1 MPTPIPAP
9 RIHPAAIKLL
19 VGSGAFQRGEDYQQ
33 QGRVISWEW
42 LPDDLLLI
50 SWVRGSGRSTYSCS
64 IEFRAD
70 KAGPPVVVGSDCTCP
85 VGSACKHVAATLIEA
100 GSDGLASMVRP
111 ASSLKR
117 APQVPEWKA
126 AVQQLVP
133 TTPAAAPS
141 AADTEPE
148 LALQFRVDGT
158 ASAHTLSLSM
168 RPVQRNDRGAWVGGT
183 ASWNYIRNGFLRG
196 IDPAVREWFT
206 TLDALR
212 ATSPRGYG
220 YLSTGD
226 WISLDDVLAR
236 PFWHHLA
243 DAAGLG
249 IELVGKSKRESLRL
263 TREASIALDL
273 SLPDGGARLERTV
286 AFDGAVTTAASVGPL
301 GYHGLF
307 AIEESP
313 SGRTIVL
320 GPTAALLTDQ
330 ERAAAQLADVAIPA
344 DAVDEFLADYLPLLR
359 REVRVHAEAGV
370 ELPELPRPELVASV
384 EAVSASEINVT
395 WRWAYPPSDKE
406 YPLTTAM
413 EPGADLRDL
422 AAEAATLGRAVTAVR
437 EVPGFGHFR
446 VAPEVFRGLQAM
458 DFATMALPVL
468 RKLPDVR
475 VESDRL
481 PEYQGL
487 EATPVVSMRATDSG
501 DMDWFELGVTVTVN
515 GREIPFGSL
524 FDALARNQKRF
535 MLTDGTWLRTDLPVF
550 AQLRGLIEEAQRLS
564 DQPGK
569 LRISRFNAGLWAELE
584 DVADIV
590 EQSDRWRRSVSDL
603 VALTADG
610 VDGPEPVPPP
620 LGLKAELRPYQQ
632 RGFEW
637 LTFLWR
643 HGLGGIL
650 ADDMGLGKTVQTLAF
665 IAQAR
670 QELRDGEAG
679 ARGPREVPRDTSSG
693 EDEVPRRSEDT
704 SRGGGGGRPPF
715 LVIAPASVVSNWAAE
730 AARFTQ
736 DLKVVTLPTTARK
749 ARTTVAR
756 VTAGADVVVTSYAI
770 FRLDFDAFAG
780 GEWSGLI
787 LDEAQFAKNHQTRA
801 NESARR
807 LRAPFKLAITGTPME
822 NNLMELWAMLAIV
835 APGLYGSGAKFR
847 EDYVKPVSGEGD
859 STQLLARLRR
869 RIRPLLLRR
878 TKDQVAPEL
887 PERQEQVLRVTLDA
901 RHRRIYDTHLQ
912 RERSRLLGLLD
923 SFDENRVA
931 VFRALTTL
939 RRMALDASLVDPEYE
954 GVPSAKLGLLAEQL
968 AEVAAEG
975 HRALVFSQFTSFLA
989 KAAEV
994 CAELGIPY
1002 EYLDGSTRR
1011 RAEVIGRFKDG
1022 AAPVFLIS
1030 LKAGGFGLN
1039 LTEADY
1045 VYLLD
1050 PWWNPATEAQAIDRT
1065 HRIGQTRNVMV
1076 FRMVSENT
1084 IEEKV
1089 MALKERKAR
1098 LFDAVLSD
1106 DAGAFAGALGA
1117 DDIRGL
1123 LEG

>member
-9 RIHPAAIKLL
+9 RIHPAAIRLL
-19 VGSGAFQRGEDYQQ
+19 VGSGAYQRGEDYQK

-85 VGSACKHVAATLIEA
+85 VGSACKHVVATLIEA

-117 APQVPEWKA
+117 AQVPAWKA

-133 TTPAAAPS
+133 TSQDVPPQSAGS
-141 AADTEPE
+141 AAGAAPE
-148 LALQFRVDGT
+148 LALQFRIDGSD
-158 ASAHTLSLSM
+158 AAQTLSLSV
-168 RPVQRNDRGAWVGGT
+168 RPVQRNARGAWVGGT
-183 ASWNYIRNGFLRG
+183 ASWNYIRNGFLR
-196 IDPAVREWFT
+196 DVEPRVREWFT

-212 ATSPRGYG
+212 ATSPHGYG

-226 WISLDDVLAR
+226 WISLDDVLPR
-236 PFWHHLA
+236 PFWRHLA

-249 IELVGKSKRESLRL
+249 ISLVGKSKQERLRL
-263 TREASIALDL
+263 AGEASIALDL
-273 SLPDGGARLERTV
+273 SLPDGGAHLARTV
-286 AFDGAVTTAASVGPL
+286 TFDGAVTPATAVGPL

-307 AIEESP
+307 AVEESP
-313 SGRTIVL
+313 SGRTITL
-320 GPTAALLTDQ
+320 GPTTAPLTEQ
-330 ERAAAQLADVAIPA
+330 ERAAAHLADVAIPA

-359 REVRVHAEAGV
+359 REVQVRAEPDV
-370 ELPELPRPELVASV
+370 ELPELPRPQLVASV
-384 EAVSASEINVT
+384 EAVSPAEISVS

-406 YPLTTAM
+406 YPLTTAL
-413 EPGADLRDL
+413 EPGMDLRDV
-422 AAEAATLGRAVTAVR
+422 AAEAATLGRAVAAVR
-437 EVPGFGHFR
+437 DVPGFNHFR

-458 DFATMALPVL
+458 DFATMALPAL
-468 RKLPDVR
+468 RELPDVL
-475 VESDRL
+475 VESDEL
-481 PEYQGL
+481 PEYRGL
-487 EATPVVSMRATDSG
+487 EATPVVSMRADDTG
-501 DMDWFELGVTVTVN
+501 DLDWFDLGVLVTVN
-515 GREIPFGSL
+515 GREIPFGPL
-524 FDALARNQKRF
+524 FDALARNKRRF

-550 AQLRGLIEEAQRLS
+550 ARLKALIEEAHRLS
-564 DQPGK
+564 DKPGK

-610 VDGPEPVPPP
+610 GTGGPEPVAPPV
-620 LGLKAELRPYQQ
+620 GLKAELRPYQQ
-632 RGFEW
+632 HGFEW

-665 IAQAR
+665 VAQAR
-670 QELRDGEAG
+670 QEMPAG
-679 ARGPREVPRDTSSG
+679 S
-693 EDEVPRRSEDT
+693 
-704 SRGGGGGRPPF
+704 PPF
-715 LVIAPASVVSNWAAE
+715 LVVAPASVVSNWAAE
-730 AARFTQ
+730 AARFTP

-749 ARTTVAR
+749 AGTTVAQ
-756 VTAGADVVVTSYAI
+756 VAAGTDIVVTSYAI
-770 FRLDFDAFAG
+770 FRLDFDAFTDV
-780 GEWSGLI
+780 EWSGLI

-807 LRAPFKLAITGTPME
+807 LQTPFKLAITGTPME

-835 APGLYGSGAKFR
+835 APGLYGSAMKFR
-847 EDYVKPVSGEGD
+847 EDYVKPVAGEGD
-859 STQLLARLRR
+859 STPLLARLRR

-901 RHRRIYDTHLQ
+901 KHRRIYDTHLQ

-939 RRMALDASLVDPEYE
+939 RRMALDASLVDPEYD
-954 GVPSAKLGLLAEQL
+954 GVPSAKLGLLAEHL
-968 AEVAAEG
+968 LEVAAEG

-989 KAAEV
+989 KAAEM
-994 CAELGIPY
+994 CRELGIPY

-1011 RAEVIGRFKDG
+1011 RPEVIARFKDG
-1022 AAPVFLIS
+1022 TAPVFLIS

-1076 FRMVSENT
+1076 FRLVSENT
-1084 IEEKV
+1084 IEDKV

-1106 DAGAFAGALGA
+1106 DAGAFAGALGV
-1117 DDIRGL
+1117 DEIRGL

>member
-19 VGSGAFQRGEDYQQ
+19 VGSGAYERGEDYQQ

-70 KAGPPVVVGSDCTCP
+70 PPGPPVVVGSDCTCP
-85 VGSACKHVAATLIEA
+85 VRSACKHVAATLLES
-100 GSDGLASMVRP
+100 GTDGLASMVRP
-111 ASSLKR
+111 ASSLNR

-126 AVQQLVP
+126 VVQQLVP
-133 TTPAAAPS
+133 TAPAAPPADPS
-141 AADTEPE
+141 ATDDEPE
-148 LALQFRVDGT
+148 LALQLRIDGSV
-158 ASAHTLSLSM
+158 AARTLSLSV
-168 RPVQRNDRGAWVGGT
+168 RPVQKNDRGAWVGGN

-196 IDPAVREWFT
+196 VDPAVREWFT

-249 IELVGKSKRESLRL
+249 IELVGKTRRESVRL
-263 TREASIALDL
+263 AGEASVALDL

-286 AFDGAVTTAASVGPL
+286 AFDGVVSTATSVGPL

-307 AIEESP
+307 AVEES
-313 SGRTIVL
+313 SAGRTITL
-320 GPTAALLTDQ
+320 GPTAAPLTDQ
-330 ERAAAQLADVAIPA
+330 ERAAVHLADVAIPA

-359 REVRVHAEAGV
+359 REVRVRADAGV
-370 ELPELPRPELVASV
+370 ELPDLPRPELVATV
-384 EAVSASEINVT
+384 EAVSAAEIRVT

-406 YPLTTAM
+406 YPLTTAL
-413 EPGADLRDL
+413 EPGGDLRDL
-422 AAEAATLGRAVTAVR
+422 AAEAATLGRAVSAVR

-458 DFATMALPVL
+458 DFATAALPAL
-468 RKLPDVR
+468 RAVPDVR
-475 VESDRL
+475 VESDEL
-481 PEYQGL
+481 PEYRGL

-501 DMDWFELGVTVTVN
+501 DMDWFELGVTVAVN

-550 AQLRGLIEEAQRLS
+550 AQLRALIEEAQRLS

-610 VDGPEPVPPP
+610 VDGPEPLPPP
-620 LGLKAELRPYQQ
+620 VGLKAELRPYQQ
-632 RGFEW
+632 HGFEW

-665 IAQAR
+665 VAQAR
-670 QELRDGEAG
+670 QEG
-679 ARGPREVPRDTSSG
+679 ARA
-693 EDEVPRRSEDT
+693 
-704 SRGGGGGRPPF
+704 PF
-715 LVIAPASVVSNWAAE
+715 LVVAPASVVSNWAAE
-730 AARFTQ
+730 AARFTP

-749 ARTTVAR
+749 AGTSVPDVA
-756 VTAGADVVVTSYAI
+756 AGADVVVTSYAI
-770 FRLDFDAFAG
+770 FRLDFDAFEG
-780 GEWSGLI
+780 VDWSGLI

-807 LRAPFKLAITGTPME
+807 LRTPFKLAITGTPME

-835 APGLYGSGAKFR
+835 APGLYGSAMKFR
-847 EDYVKPVSGEGD
+847 EDYVKPVGGEGD
-859 STQLLARLRR
+859 SGPLLSRLRR

-878 TKDQVAPEL
+878 TKSQVAPEL
-887 PERQEQVLRVTLDA
+887 PERQEQVLRVTLDP

-954 GVPSAKLGLLAEQL
+954 GVVSAKLNLLAEQL

-994 CAELGIPY
+994 CQELGIPY

-1011 RAEVIGRFKDG
+1011 RPEVIGRFKDG

-1065 HRIGQTRNVMV
+1065 HRIGQTQNVMV
-1076 FRMVSENT
+1076 FRLVSENT
-1084 IEEKV
+1084 IEDKV

-1117 DDIRGL
+1117 EDIRGL

>member
-19 VGSGAFQRGEDYQQ
+19 VGSGAFQRGEGYQRE
-33 QGRVISWEW
+33 GRVISWEW

-64 IEFRAD
+64 IEFQVGTP
-70 KAGPPVVVGSDCTCP
+70 GPPVVVGSDCTCP

-117 APQVPEWKA
+117 APQVPAWKA

-133 TTPAAAPS
+133 TEPAAAPPI
-141 AADTEPE
+141 AQTKQE
-148 LALQFRVDGT
+148 LALQLRVDGT
-158 ASAHTLSLSM
+158 ASAGNLSLSM
-168 RPVQRNDRGAWVGGT
+168 RPVQRNDRGTWVGGS

-196 IDPAVREWFT
+196 LDPRVREWFT

-220 YLSTGD
+220 FVSAGD
-226 WISLDDVLAR
+226 WIGLDDVLAR
-236 PFWHHLA
+236 PFWRHLA
-243 DAAGLG
+243 DAAELG
-249 IELVGKSKRESLRL
+249 IELVGKSRRESVRVAE
-263 TREASIALDL
+263 EASIALDL
-273 SLPDGGARLERTV
+273 SLPDGGARLTRTV
-286 AFDGAVTTAASVGPL
+286 TFDGAVSTATSVGPL
-301 GYHGLF
+301 GHHGLF
-307 AIEESP
+307 AVEESP
-313 SGRTIVL
+313 SGRTILL
-320 GPTAALLTDQ
+320 GPTAAPLTDQ
-330 ERAAAQLADVAIPA
+330 EHAAVHLADVAIPA
-344 DAVDEFLADYLPLLR
+344 DAVEEFLADYLPLLR
-359 REVRVHAEAGV
+359 REVQVRADTGV
-370 ELPELPRPELVASV
+370 ELPELPRPQLVASV
-384 EAVSASEINVT
+384 EAVTPAEISVS

-406 YPLTTAM
+406 YPLTTAL
-413 EPGADLRDL
+413 EAGADLRDL

-437 EVPGFGHFR
+437 DVPGFGHFR

-458 DFATMALPVL
+458 DFATTVLPVL
-468 RKLPDVR
+468 KELPDVR
-475 VESDRL
+475 VESDGL
-481 PEYQGL
+481 PEYPGL
-487 EATPVVSMRATDSG
+487 EATPVVSMRASDSG
-501 DMDWFELGVTVTVN
+501 DLDWFDLGVLVTVN
-515 GREIPFGSL
+515 GREIPFGPL
-524 FDALARNQKRF
+524 FDALARNKKRF

-550 AQLRGLIEEAQRLS
+550 AQLRVLIEEAQRLS

-584 DVADIV
+584 QLADVV

-610 VDGPEPVPPP
+610 VDGPEPLPAPV
-620 LGLKAELRPYQQ
+620 GLKAELRPYQQ
-632 RGFEW
+632 HGFEW

-665 IAQAR
+665 VAQAR
-670 QELRDGEAG
+670 QEMADGGPQG
-679 ARGPREVPRDTSSG
+679 AHD
-693 EDEVPRRSEDT
+693 VPRRSGGA
-704 SRGGGGGRPPF
+704 SRGGAPF
-715 LVIAPASVVSNWAAE
+715 LVVAPASVLSNWAAE
-730 AARFTQ
+730 AARFTP
-736 DLKVVTLPTTARK
+736 DLKVAVLPTTARK
-749 ARTTVAR
+749 AGTTVGK
-756 VTAGADVVVTSYAI
+756 VVDGADIVVTSYAI
-770 FRLDFDAFAG
+770 FRLDFDAFADA
-780 GEWSGLI
+780 EWSGLI

-835 APGLYGSGAKFR
+835 APGLYGSATKFR
-847 EDYVKPVSGEGD
+847 EDYVKPVAGEGD
-859 STQLLARLRR
+859 STPLLARLRR
-869 RIRPLLLRR
+869 RIKPLLLRR
-878 TKDQVAPEL
+878 TKEQVAPEL

-901 RHRRIYDTHLQ
+901 KHRRLYDTHLQ
-912 RERSRLLGLLD
+912 RERSRLLGLLE

-939 RRMALDASLVDPEYE
+939 RRMALDASLVDPAYE
-954 GVPSAKLGLLAEQL
+954 GVGSAKLSLLAEHL

-994 CAELGIPY
+994 CTSLGIPY
-1002 EYLDGSTRR
+1002 EYLDGSTRK

-1022 AAPVFLIS
+1022 TAPVFLIS

-1076 FRMVSENT
+1076 FRMVSEDT
-1084 IEEKV
+1084 IEDKV

-1117 DDIRGL
+1117 EDIRGL

>member
-1 MPTPIPAP
+1 MPTPVPAP
-9 RIHPAAIKLL
+9 RTHPAAIKLL

-64 IEFRAD
+64 IEFKTNAP
-70 KAGPPVVVGSDCTCP
+70 GPPVVVGTDCTCP
-85 VGSACKHVAATLIEA
+85 VRSACKHVAATLLEA

-117 APQVPEWKA
+117 TPQVPGWKA

-133 TTPAAAPS
+133 TAPTEPAPAQAAAEPR
-141 AADTEPE
+141 PE

-158 ASAHTLSLSM
+158 PSADRRSLSI

-183 ASWNYIRNGFLRG
+183 ASWNYIRHGFLRG
-196 IDPAVREWFT
+196 LDPSVREWFT

-220 YLSTGD
+220 YVSAGD
-226 WISLDDVLAR
+226 WIGLDDVLPR
-236 PFWHHLA
+236 PFWRHLS

-249 IELVGKSKRESLRL
+249 IELVGKSKRESVRL
-263 TREASIALDL
+263 AGEATVALDL

-286 AFDGAVTTAASVGPL
+286 AFDGAVSLAASVGAL
-301 GYHGLF
+301 GHHGLF
-307 AIEESP
+307 AVEESS
-313 SGRTIVL
+313 SGRTITL
-320 GPTAALLTDQ
+320 GPTAAPLTDQ
-330 ERAAAQLADVAIPA
+330 EHAAVHLADVAIPA

-359 REVRVHAEAGV
+359 REVQVRADPGV
-370 ELPELPRPELVASV
+370 ELPELPRPELVATV
-384 EAVSASEINVT
+384 KAVSPAEISVA

-406 YPLTTAM
+406 YPLTTAL
-413 EPGADLRDL
+413 EAGADLRDL
-422 AAEAATLGRAVTAVR
+422 AAEAATLGSVVAAAR
-437 EVPGFGHFR
+437 EVPGFGHFH

-458 DFATMALPVL
+458 DFATILLPVL
-468 RKLPDVR
+468 RELPDVR
-475 VESDRL
+475 VESDEL

-487 EATPVVSMRATDSG
+487 EATPVVSMRADDSTDL
-501 DMDWFELGVTVTVN
+501 DWFDLGVLVTVK
-515 GREIPFGSL
+515 GREIPFGPL
-524 FDALARNQKRF
+524 FDALARGKKRF

-550 AQLRGLIEEAQRLS
+550 AQLRALIDEAQRLS

-584 DVADIV
+584 QVADIV

-603 VALTADG
+603 VALTADD
-610 VDGPEPVPPP
+610 VDGPERIPPP
-620 LGLKAELRPYQQ
+620 VGLKAELRPYQQ
-632 RGFEW
+632 HGFEW

-665 IAQAR
+665 VAQTR
-670 QELRDGEAG
+670 QELPAHPG
-679 ARGPREVPRDTSSG
+679 ARGRA
-693 EDEVPRRSEDT
+693 
-704 SRGGGGGRPPF
+704 PF
-715 LVIAPASVVSNWAAE
+715 LVVAPASVVSNWAAE
-730 AARFTQ
+730 AARFTP
-736 DLKVVTLPTTARK
+736 DLKVATLSTTAAK
-749 ARTTVAR
+749 ARTTVAQ
-756 VTAGADVVVTSYAI
+756 VAADADIVVTSYAI
-770 FRLDFDAFAG
+770 FRLDFDAFTDV
-780 GEWSGLI
+780 EWGGLI

-807 LRAPFKLAITGTPME
+807 LKAPFKLAITGTPME

-835 APGLYGSGAKFR
+835 APGLYGSPTKFR

-859 STQLLARLRR
+859 STPLLARLRR

-912 RERSRLLGLLD
+912 RERSRLLGLLE

-954 GVPSAKLGLLAEQL
+954 GVPSAKLSLLAEHL

-994 CAELGIPY
+994 CASLGIPY
-1002 EYLDGSTRR
+1002 EYLDGSTRK
-1011 RAEVIGRFKDG
+1011 RAEVIGRFKEG
-1022 AAPVFLIS
+1022 RAPVFLIS

-1065 HRIGQTRNVMV
+1065 HRIGQTQNVMV

-1084 IEEKV
+1084 IEDKV

-1117 DDIRGL
+1117 EDIRGL

>member
-1 MPTPIPAP
+1 MVPQPVPVP
-9 RIHPAAIKLL
+9 RIHPAAIRLL
-19 VGSGAFQRGEDYQQ
+19 VGSGAYQRGEDYQK

-42 LPDDLLLI
+42 LPENLLLV

-70 KAGPPVVVGSDCTCP
+70 ESGPPVAVGSDCTCL
-85 VGSACKHVAATLIEA
+85 VGSACKHVAATLVEA
-100 GSDGLASMVRP
+100 GSDGLASLVRP

-133 TTPAAAPS
+133 TASAPVPPAPDAQ
-141 AADTEPE
+141 PE

-158 ASAHTLSLSM
+158 SQGNDLSLSV

-196 IDPAVREWFT
+196 IDPSVREWFT

-212 ATSPRGYG
+212 ATSPHGYG

-226 WISLDDVLAR
+226 WISLDDVLPR
-236 PFWHHLA
+236 PFWRHLV
-243 DAAGLG
+243 DAADLG
-249 IELVGKSKRESLRL
+249 IELVGKSKRDSVRL
-263 TREASIALDL
+263 VSEAAIALGL

-286 AFDGAVTTAASVGPL
+286 TFDGEVTLATSVGAL

-307 AIEESP
+307 AVEESP

-320 GPTAALLTDQ
+320 GPTAAPLTDQ
-330 ERAAAQLADVAIPA
+330 EHAAVHLADVSVPA

-359 REVRVHAEAGV
+359 REVQVHAEAGV
-370 ELPELPRPELVASV
+370 ELPDLPRPELVVSV
-384 EAVSASEINVT
+384 EAASPAEISVS

-406 YPLTTAM
+406 YPLTTAL

-437 EVPGFGHFR
+437 ELPGFGHFR

-458 DFATMALPVL
+458 DFATTVLPVL
-468 RKLPDVR
+468 RELPDVR
-475 VESDRL
+475 VEGGDL
-481 PEYQGL
+481 PEYPGL
-487 EATPVVSMRATDSG
+487 EATPVVSMRATDS
-501 DMDWFELGVTVTVN
+501 DDLDWFDLGVVVTVN
-515 GREIPFGSL
+515 GREIPFGPL
-524 FDALARNQKRF
+524 FDALARGKRRF

-550 AQLRGLIEEAQRLS
+550 AQLRTLIEEAQRLS

-584 DVADIV
+584 QVADVV

-603 VALTADG
+603 VSLTAHG
-610 VDGPEPVPPP
+610 VDGPESLPPP
-620 LGLKAELRPYQQ
+620 VGLKAELRPYQQ
-632 RGFEW
+632 HGFEW

-665 IAQAR
+665 VAQAH
-670 QELRDGEAG
+670 QEMPDG
-679 ARGPREVPRDTSSG
+679 D
-693 EDEVPRRSEDT
+693 
-704 SRGGGGGRPPF
+704 RPPF
-715 LVIAPASVVSNWAAE
+715 LVVAPASVVSNWAAE
-730 AARFTQ
+730 AAKFTP
-736 DLKVVTLPTTARK
+736 DLKVATLPTTARK
-749 ARTTVAR
+749 AGTSVAE
-756 VTAGADVVVTSYAI
+756 VAAGADVVVTSYAI
-770 FRLDFDAFAG
+770 FRLDFDAFADVG
-780 GEWSGLI
+780 WSGLI

-807 LRAPFKLAITGTPME
+807 LRTPFKLAITGTPME

-835 APGLYGSGAKFR
+835 APGLYASATKFR
-847 EDYVKPVSGEGD
+847 EDYVKPVAGEGD
-859 STQLLARLRR
+859 STPLLARLRR

-878 TKDQVAPEL
+878 TKEQVAPEL
-887 PERQEQVLRVTLDA
+887 PERQEQVLRVSLEA
-901 RHRRIYDTHLQ
+901 QHRRIYDTHLQ
-912 RERSRLLGLLD
+912 RERSRLLGLLE

-954 GVPSAKLGLLAEQL
+954 GMPSAKLSLLAEQL

-994 CAELGIPY
+994 CASLGIPY
-1002 EYLDGSTRR
+1002 EYLDGSTTK
-1011 RAEVIGRFKDG
+1011 RAEVIKRFKDG
-1022 AAPVFLIS
+1022 TAPVFLIS

-1076 FRMVSENT
+1076 FRLVSENT
-1084 IEEKV
+1084 IEDKV
-1089 MALKERKAR
+1089 MALKARKAR

>member
-1 MPTPIPAP
+1 VPTPVPAP

-19 VGSGAFQRGEDYQQ
+19 VGSGAYLRGEDYQK

-64 IEFRAD
+64 IEF
-70 KAGPPVVVGSDCTCP
+70 KSNPPGPPVVVGTDCTCP
-85 VGSACKHVAATLIEA
+85 VGSACKHVAASLIES

-117 APQVPEWKA
+117 TPQVPEWKA
-126 AVQQLVP
+126 AVQLLVP
-133 TTPAAAPS
+133 ATPAAAPPVPS
-141 AADTEPE
+141 SGADQQPE
-148 LALQFRVDGT
+148 LALQFRVDGA
-158 ASAHTLSLSM
+158 ASANNLSLSI
-168 RPVQRNDRGAWVGGT
+168 RPVQRNDRGSWVGGT

-196 IDPAVREWFT
+196 LDPSVREWFT

-220 YLSTGD
+220 YVSAGD
-226 WISLDDVLAR
+226 WISLDDVLPR
-236 PFWHHLA
+236 PFWRHLA
-243 DAAGLG
+243 DAASLG

-263 TREASIALDL
+263 AGEASIALDL
-273 SLPDGGARLERTV
+273 SLPDGGAHLERTV
-286 AFDGAVTTAASVGPL
+286 AFDGAVTLATSVGAL
-301 GYHGLF
+301 GRHGLF
-307 AIEESP
+307 AVEETS
-313 SGRTIVL
+313 SGRTITL
-320 GPTAALLTDQ
+320 GPTAAPLTDQ
-330 ERAAAQLADVAIPA
+330 EHAAVHLSDLTIPA
-344 DAVDEFLADYLPLLR
+344 EAVDEFLADYLPLLR
-359 REVRVHAEAGV
+359 REVRVRADPEV
-370 ELPELPRPELVASV
+370 ELPDLPRPELVATV
-384 EAVSASEINVT
+384 KAVSPAEISVA

-422 AAEAATLGRAVTAVR
+422 AAEAATLGRVIGAVR

-458 DFATMALPVL
+458 DFATTVLPVL
-468 RKLPDVR
+468 REQPDVR
-475 VESDRL
+475 VESEKL
-481 PEYQGL
+481 PEYNGL
-487 EATPVVSMRATDSG
+487 EATPVVSMRADDSS
-501 DMDWFELGVTVTVN
+501 DLDWFDLGVMVTVN
-515 GREIPFGSL
+515 GREIPFGPV
-524 FDALARNQKRF
+524 FDALARGKKRF

-550 AQLRGLIEEAQRLS
+550 AQLRALIEEAQRLS

-584 DVADIV
+584 QVADVV

-620 LGLKAELRPYQQ
+620 VGLKAELRPYQQ
-632 RGFEW
+632 HGFEW

-665 IAQAR
+665 VAQAK
-670 QELRDGEAG
+670 QEMPD
-679 ARGPREVPRDTSSG
+679 
-693 EDEVPRRSEDT
+693 
-704 SRGGGGGRPPF
+704 GGGAPF
-715 LVIAPASVVSNWAAE
+715 LVVAPASVVSNWAAE
-730 AARFTQ
+730 AAKFTP
-736 DLKVVTLPTTARK
+736 DLKVATLSTTAAK
-749 ARTTVAR
+749 ARTTVAK
-756 VTAGADVVVTSYAI
+756 VAADADIVVTSYAI
-770 FRLDFDAFAG
+770 FRLDFESFGDV
-780 GEWSGLI
+780 EWAGLI

-807 LRAPFKLAITGTPME
+807 LKAPFKLAITGTPME

-835 APGLYGSGAKFR
+835 APGLYGSPTKFR

-859 STQLLARLRR
+859 STPLLARLRR

-878 TKDQVAPEL
+878 TKEQVAPEL
-887 PERQEQVLRVTLDA
+887 PERQEQVLRVALDP

-912 RERSRLLGLLD
+912 RERSRLLGLLE

-939 RRMALDASLVDPEYE
+939 RRMALDASLVDPEYA
-954 GVPSAKLGLLAEQL
+954 GVPSAKLSLLAEQL

-994 CAELGIPY
+994 CTELGIPY

-1011 RAEVIGRFKDG
+1011 RAEVINRFKDG
-1022 AAPVFLIS
+1022 TAPVFLIS

-1084 IEEKV
+1084 IEDKV

-1106 DAGAFAGALGA
+1106 DAGAFAGSLGPEE
-1117 DDIRGL
+1117 IRGL

>member
-1 MPTPIPAP
+1 MVSSPIPAP

-19 VGSGAFQRGEDYQQ
+19 VGSGAYQRGEDYQK

-42 LPDDLLLI
+42 LPDDLLLV

-64 IEFRAD
+64 IGFRTNEP
-70 KAGPPVVVGSDCTCP
+70 GPPVVAGSDCTCP
-85 VGSACKHVAATLIEA
+85 VGSACKHIAATLLES
-100 GSDGLASMVRP
+100 GSDGLASLVRP

-117 APQVPEWKA
+117 APQVPAWKA

-133 TTPAAAPS
+133 TAPATAPAAS
-141 AADTEPE
+141 DTEPV
-148 LALQFRVDGT
+148 LALQFRVDGA
-158 ASAHTLSLSM
+158 ASANNLSLSV

-196 IDPAVREWFT
+196 VDPSVREWFT

-212 ATSPRGYG
+212 ATSPHGYG

-226 WISLDDVLAR
+226 WISLDDVLPR
-236 PFWHHLA
+236 PFWRHLA
-243 DAAGLG
+243 DAASLG

-263 TREASIALDL
+263 ASEASIALDL

-286 AFDGAVTTAASVGPL
+286 AFDGVVTLATSVGTL
-301 GYHGLF
+301 GLHGLF
-307 AIEESP
+307 AVEESP

-320 GPTAALLTDQ
+320 GPTAAPLRDQ
-330 ERAAAQLADVAIPA
+330 EHAAVQLADVAIPA
-344 DAVDEFLADYLPLLR
+344 DAVDEFMADYLPLLR
-359 REVRVHAEAGV
+359 REVQVHADAGV
-370 ELPELPRPELVASV
+370 ELPALPRPELVASV
-384 EAVSASEINVT
+384 EAVSPAEISVA

-406 YPLTTAM
+406 YPLTTAL
-413 EPGADLRDL
+413 EPGSDLRDL
-422 AAEAATLGRAVTAVR
+422 AAEAATLGRAVAAVR
-437 EVPGFGHFR
+437 DVPGFGHFR

-458 DFATMALPVL
+458 DFATTVLPVL
-468 RKLPDVR
+468 RELPDVR
-475 VESDRL
+475 VESEGL
-481 PEYQGL
+481 PEYPGL
-487 EATPVVSMRATDSG
+487 EATPVVSMRASDSG
-501 DMDWFELGVTVTVN
+501 DLDWFDLGVLVTVN
-515 GREIPFGSL
+515 GREIPFGPL
-524 FDALARNQKRF
+524 FDALARGKKRF

-550 AQLRGLIEEAQRLS
+550 GQLRTLIEEAQRLS
-564 DQPGK
+564 DRPGK

-584 DVADIV
+584 QVADVV

-603 VALTADG
+603 VSLTADG
-610 VDGPEPVPPP
+610 VDGPESLPPP
-620 LGLKAELRPYQQ
+620 VGLKAELRPYQQ
-632 RGFEW
+632 HGFEW

-665 IAQAR
+665 VAQAR
-670 QELRDGEAG
+670 QEMADGAAG
-679 ARGPREVPRDTSSG
+679 PHGVPQH
-693 EDEVPRRSEDT
+693 
-704 SRGGGGGRPPF
+704 RGGTSPGEGGSRPPF

-730 AARFTQ
+730 AAKFTP
-736 DLKVVTLPTTARK
+736 DLKVATLPTTARK
-749 ARTTVAR
+749 AGTSVAK
-756 VTAGADVVVTSYAI
+756 VAAGADIIVTSYAI
-770 FRLDFDAFAG
+770 FRLDFDAFTDV
-780 GEWSGLI
+780 EWSGLI

-807 LRAPFKLAITGTPME
+807 LKAPFKLAITGTPME

-835 APGLYGSGAKFR
+835 APGLYGSASKFR
-847 EDYVKPVSGEGD
+847 EDYVKPVAGEGD
-859 STQLLARLRR
+859 STPLLARLRR

-878 TKDQVAPEL
+878 TKEQVAPEL
-887 PERQEQVLRVTLDA
+887 PERQEQVLRVTLGA
-901 RHRRIYDTHLQ
+901 QHRRIYDTHLQ
-912 RERSRLLGLLD
+912 RERSRLLGLLE

-954 GVPSAKLGLLAEQL
+954 GVPSAKLSLLAEQL

-994 CAELGIPY
+994 CTELGIPY
-1002 EYLDGSTRR
+1002 EYLDGSTTK
-1011 RAEVIGRFKDG
+1011 RAEVISRFKDG
-1022 AAPVFLIS
+1022 SAPVFLIS

-1076 FRMVSENT
+1076 FRMVSEDT
-1084 IEEKV
+1084 IEDKV
-1089 MALKERKAR
+1089 MALKARKAR

-1117 DDIRGL
+1117 EEIRGL

>member
-1 MPTPIPAP
+1 MPRARAATGTSARATGSAWTTCSPARSGTISPTP
-9 RIHPAAIKLL
+9 
-19 VGSGAFQRGEDYQQ
+19 
-33 QGRVISWEW
+33 
-42 LPDDLLLI
+42 PD
-50 SWVRGSGRSTYSCS
+50 
-64 IEFRAD
+64 
-70 KAGPPVVVGSDCTCP
+70 
-85 VGSACKHVAATLIEA
+85 
-100 GSDGLASMVRP
+100 
-111 ASSLKR
+111 
-117 APQVPEWKA
+117 
-126 AVQQLVP
+126 
-133 TTPAAAPS
+133 
-141 AADTEPE
+141 
-148 LALQFRVDGT
+148 
-158 ASAHTLSLSM
+158 
-168 RPVQRNDRGAWVGGT
+168 
-183 ASWNYIRNGFLRG
+183 
-196 IDPAVREWFT
+196 
-206 TLDALR
+206 
-212 ATSPRGYG
+212 
-220 YLSTGD
+220 
-226 WISLDDVLAR
+226 
-236 PFWHHLA
+236 
-243 DAAGLG
+243 LG
-249 IELVGKSKRESLRL
+249 IEFVGKSKRESLRL
-263 TREASIALDL
+263 AREASIALDL

-286 AFDGAVTTAASVGPL
+286 AFDGAVTTATSVGPL

-307 AIEESP
+307 AVEESP
-313 SGRTIVL
+313 SGRTIAL
-320 GPTAALLTDQ
+320 GPTAAPLTDQ
-330 ERAAAQLADVAIPA
+330 ERAAARLADVAIPA

-359 REVRVHAEAGV
+359 REVRVRADAGV

-384 EAVSASEINVT
+384 EAVSASEIRVT

-406 YPLTTAM
+406 YPLTTAL

-422 AAEAATLGRAVTAVR
+422 AAEAATLGRAIAAVR

-458 DFATMALPVL
+458 DFATMVLPVL
-468 RKLPDVR
+468 RELPDVR

-569 LRISRFNAGLWAELE
+569 LRISRFNASLWAELE

-632 RGFEW
+632 HGFEW

-670 QELRDGEAG
+670 QELPGG
-679 ARGPREVPRDTSSG
+679 GPREVPRRSGDTSSG
-693 EDEVPRRSEDT
+693 E
-704 SRGGGGGRPPF
+704 GGGRPPF

-730 AARFTQ
+730 AARFTP

-756 VTAGADVVVTSYAI
+756 VTDGADVVVTSYAI
-770 FRLDFDAFAG
+770 FRLDFDAFADV
-780 GEWSGLI
+780 EWSGLI

-807 LRAPFKLAITGTPME
+807 LRTPFKLAITGTPME

-954 GVPSAKLGLLAEQL
+954 GVPSAKLSLLAEQL

-1002 EYLDGSTRR
+1002 VYLDGSTRR
-1011 RAEVIGRFKDG
+1011 RAEVIDRFKDG
-1022 AAPVFLIS
+1022 TAPVFLIS

>member
-1 MPTPIPAP
+1 MPTSVPAP

-19 VGSGAFQRGEDYQQ
+19 VGSGAFLRGEDYQK

-50 SWVRGSGRSTYSCS
+50 SWVRGSGRGTYSCS
-64 IEFRAD
+64 IEFETA
-70 KAGPPVVVGSDCTCP
+70 AQGPAVVVGTDCTCP
-85 VGSACKHVAATLIEA
+85 VRSACKHVAATLLEA

-117 APQVPEWKA
+117 VPQVPAWKA

-133 TTPAAAPS
+133 AAPS
-141 AADTEPE
+141 TGQAASPGAADAQPV
-148 LALQFRVDGT
+148 LALQFRVDG
-158 ASAHTLSLSM
+158 APSANELSLSV
-168 RPVQRNDRGAWVGGT
+168 RPVQRNDRGSWVGGT

-220 YLSTGD
+220 YVSAGD
-226 WISLDDVLAR
+226 WIALDDVLPR
-236 PFWHHLA
+236 PFWRHLA
-243 DAAGLG
+243 DAPGLG

-263 TREASIALDL
+263 AGEASIALDL
-273 SLPDGGARLERTV
+273 SLPDGGAHLERTV
-286 AFDGAVTTAASVGPL
+286 AFDGAVSLATSVGAL
-301 GYHGLF
+301 GRHGLF
-307 AIEESP
+307 AVEETSA
-313 SGRTIVL
+313 GRTITL
-320 GPTAALLTDQ
+320 GPTATPLTDQ
-330 ERAAAQLADVAIPA
+330 ELAAVQLADVAIPA

-359 REVRVHAEAGV
+359 REVQVHADAGV
-370 ELPELPRPELVASV
+370 ELPELPRPELVATV
-384 EAVSASEINVT
+384 TAVSPAEISVA

-406 YPLTTAM
+406 YPLTTAL

-422 AAEAATLGRAVTAVR
+422 ATEAATLGDTVAAVR
-437 EVPGFGHFR
+437 DVPGFGHFR
-446 VAPEVFRGLQAM
+446 VAPESFRGLQAM
-458 DFATMALPVL
+458 DFATTVLPVL
-468 RKLPDVR
+468 RELPGVR
-475 VESDRL
+475 VESEEL
-481 PEYQGL
+481 PEYNGL
-487 EATPVVSMRATDSG
+487 EATPVVSMRADDSTDL
-501 DMDWFELGVTVTVN
+501 DWFDLGVMVTVN
-515 GREIPFGSL
+515 GREIPFGPL
-524 FDALARNQKRF
+524 FDALARGKKRF

-550 AQLRGLIEEAQRLS
+550 AQLRALIDEAQRLS

-584 DVADIV
+584 QVADVV

-610 VDGPEPVPPP
+610 VDGPDTVPPP
-620 LGLKAELRPYQQ
+620 VGLKAELRPYQQ
-632 RGFEW
+632 HGFEW

-665 IAQAR
+665 VAQAR
-670 QELRDGEAG
+670 QERPEAN
-679 ARGPREVPRDTSSG
+679 A
-693 EDEVPRRSEDT
+693 
-704 SRGGGGGRPPF
+704 PF
-715 LVIAPASVVSNWAAE
+715 LVVAPASVVSNWAAE
-730 AARFTQ
+730 AAKFTP
-736 DLKVVTLPTTARK
+736 DLTVVTLPSTARK
-749 ARTTVAR
+749 AGTSVAE
-756 VTAGADVVVTSYAI
+756 VAAGADVVVTSYAI
-770 FRLDFDAFAG
+770 FRLDFDAFADV
-780 GEWSGLI
+780 EWSGLI

-807 LRAPFKLAITGTPME
+807 LKTPFKLAITGTPME

-835 APGLYGSGAKFR
+835 APGLYGSPTKFR
-847 EDYVKPVSGEGD
+847 EDYVKPVAGEGD
-859 STQLLARLRR
+859 STPLLARLRR

-878 TKDQVAPEL
+878 TKEQVAPEL

-901 RHRRIYDTHLQ
+901 KHRRIYDTHLQ
-912 RERSRLLGLLD
+912 RERSRLLGLLE

-954 GVPSAKLGLLAEQL
+954 GVPSAKLSLLAEQL

-994 CAELGIPY
+994 CRELGIPY
-1002 EYLDGSTRR
+1002 EYLDGSTRK
-1011 RAEVIGRFKDG
+1011 RAEVINRFKDG

-1084 IEEKV
+1084 IEDKV

-1117 DDIRGL
+1117 EEIRGL

>member
-1 MPTPIPAP
+1 MSTTVPAP

-19 VGSGAFQRGEDYQQ
+19 VGSGAYLRGEDYQK

-64 IEFRAD
+64 IEF
-70 KAGPPVVVGSDCTCP
+70 KTNPPGPPVVVGTDCTCP
-85 VGSACKHVAATLIEA
+85 VRSACKHVAATLLES

-117 APQVPEWKA
+117 VPQVPEWKA

-133 TTPAAAPS
+133 ATPVPAASAHPS
-141 AADTEPE
+141 TAEPRPE
-148 LALQFRVDGT
+148 LALQLRVDG
-158 ASAHTLSLSM
+158 APSADNLSLSI
-168 RPVQRNDRGAWVGGT
+168 RPVQRNDRGSWVGGT

-196 IDPAVREWFT
+196 LDPSVREWFT

-220 YLSTGD
+220 YVSAGD
-226 WISLDDVLAR
+226 WISLDDVLPR
-236 PFWHHLA
+236 PFWRHLA

-249 IELVGKSKRESLRL
+249 IELVGKSKRESVRL
-263 TREASIALDL
+263 AGEASIALDL

-286 AFDGAVTTAASVGPL
+286 AFDGTVTLATSVGAL
-301 GYHGLF
+301 GRHGLF
-307 AIEESP
+307 AVEESS

-320 GPTAALLTDQ
+320 GPTSAPLTDQ
-330 ERAAAQLADVAIPA
+330 EHAAVHLADLTIPA

-359 REVRVHAEAGV
+359 REVQVHADPEV
-370 ELPELPRPELVASV
+370 ELPDLPTPELVATV
-384 EAVSASEINVT
+384 KAVSPAEISVA

-406 YPLTTAM
+406 YPLTTAL
-413 EPGADLRDL
+413 EAGADLRDL
-422 AAEAATLGRAVTAVR
+422 EAEAATLGRAVAAVR

-458 DFATMALPVL
+458 DFATTVLPVL
-468 RKLPDVR
+468 REQPDVR
-475 VESDRL
+475 VESEKL

-487 EATPVVSMRATDSG
+487 EATPVVSMRADESTDL
-501 DMDWFELGVTVTVN
+501 DWFDLGVMVTIN
-515 GREIPFGSL
+515 GREIPFGPV
-524 FDALARNQKRF
+524 FDALARGKKRF

-550 AQLRGLIEEAQRLS
+550 AQLRALIEEAQRLS

-584 DVADIV
+584 QVADII
-590 EQSDRWRRSVSDL
+590 EQSDRWQRSVSDL

-610 VDGPEPVPPP
+610 VDGPEAVPPP
-620 LGLKAELRPYQQ
+620 VGLKAELRPYQQ
-632 RGFEW
+632 HGFEW

-665 IAQAR
+665 VAQAR
-670 QELRDGEAG
+670 QETPDG
-679 ARGPREVPRDTSSG
+679 
-693 EDEVPRRSEDT
+693 
-704 SRGGGGGRPPF
+704 PPF
-715 LVIAPASVVSNWAAE
+715 LVVAPASVVSNWAAE
-730 AARFTQ
+730 AAKFTP
-736 DLKVVTLPTTARK
+736 DLKVAMLSTTAAK
-749 ARTTVAR
+749 ARTTVAQ
-756 VTAGADVVVTSYAI
+756 VAAGADVVVTSYAI
-770 FRLDFDAFAG
+770 FRLDFESFADV
-780 GEWSGLI
+780 EWGGLI

-807 LRAPFKLAITGTPME
+807 LKAPFKLAITGTPME

-835 APGLYGSGAKFR
+835 APGLYGSPTKFR

-859 STQLLARLRR
+859 STPLLARLRR

-878 TKDQVAPEL
+878 TKEQVAPEL
-887 PERQEQVLRVTLDA
+887 PERQEQVLRVTLDPK
-901 RHRRIYDTHLQ
+901 HRRIYDTHLQ
-912 RERSRLLGLLD
+912 RERSRLLGLLE

-954 GVPSAKLGLLAEQL
+954 GVPSAKLSLLAEQL

-994 CAELGIPY
+994 CTELGIPY
-1002 EYLDGSTRR
+1002 EYLDGSTRK
-1011 RAEVIGRFKDG
+1011 RAEVINRFKDG
-1022 AAPVFLIS
+1022 TAPVFLIS

-1084 IEEKV
+1084 IEDKV
-1089 MALKERKAR
+1089 MALKARKAR

-1106 DAGAFAGALGA
+1106 DAGAFAGSLGPEE
-1117 DDIRGL
+1117 IRGL

>member
-1 MPTPIPAP
+1 MVPQPVPVP
-9 RIHPAAIKLL
+9 RIHPAAIRLL
-19 VGSGAFQRGEDYQQ
+19 VGSGAYQRGEDYQK

-42 LPDDLLLI
+42 LPENLLLV

-70 KAGPPVVVGSDCTCP
+70 ESGPPVVVGSDCTCP
-85 VGSACKHVAATLIEA
+85 VGSACKHVAATLVEA
-100 GSDGLASMVRP
+100 GPDGLASLVRP

-133 TTPAAAPS
+133 TASAPAPPAPD
-141 AADTEPE
+141 AQPE

-158 ASAHTLSLSM
+158 PQGNDLSLSV

-196 IDPAVREWFT
+196 IDPSVREWFT

-212 ATSPRGYG
+212 ATSPHGYG

-226 WISLDDVLAR
+226 WISLDDVLPR
-236 PFWHHLA
+236 PFWRHLV
-243 DAAGLG
+243 DAADLG
-249 IELVGKSKRESLRL
+249 IELVGKSKRDSVRL
-263 TREASIALDL
+263 VSEAAIALGL
-273 SLPDGGARLERTV
+273 SLPDGGARLERAVT
-286 AFDGAVTTAASVGPL
+286 FDGEVTLATSVGAL

-307 AIEESP
+307 AVEESP

-320 GPTAALLTDQ
+320 GPTAAPLTDQ
-330 ERAAAQLADVAIPA
+330 EHAAVHLADVSVPA

-359 REVRVHAEAGV
+359 REVQVHAEAGV
-370 ELPELPRPELVASV
+370 ELPDLPRPELVVAV
-384 EAVSASEINVT
+384 EAASPAEISVS

-406 YPLTTAM
+406 YPLTTAL

-437 EVPGFGHFR
+437 ELPGFGHFR

-458 DFATMALPVL
+458 DFATTVLPVL

-475 VESDRL
+475 VEGGDL
-481 PEYQGL
+481 PEYPGL
-487 EATPVVSMRATDSG
+487 EATPVVSMRATDS
-501 DMDWFELGVTVTVN
+501 DDLDWFDLGVVVTVN
-515 GREIPFGSL
+515 GREIPFGPL
-524 FDALARNQKRF
+524 FDALARGKRRF

-550 AQLRGLIEEAQRLS
+550 AQLRTLIEEAQRLS

-584 DVADIV
+584 QVADVV

-603 VALTADG
+603 VSLTAHG
-610 VDGPEPVPPP
+610 VDGPESLPPP
-620 LGLKAELRPYQQ
+620 VGLKAELRPYQQ
-632 RGFEW
+632 HGFEW

-665 IAQAR
+665 VAQAH
-670 QELRDGEAG
+670 QEMPDG
-679 ARGPREVPRDTSSG
+679 D
-693 EDEVPRRSEDT
+693 
-704 SRGGGGGRPPF
+704 RPPF
-715 LVIAPASVVSNWAAE
+715 LVVAPASVVSNWAAE
-730 AARFTQ
+730 AAKFTP
-736 DLKVVTLPTTARK
+736 DLKVATLPTTARK
-749 ARTTVAR
+749 AGTSVAE
-756 VTAGADVVVTSYAI
+756 VAAGADVVVTSYAI
-770 FRLDFDAFAG
+770 FRLDFDAFADVG
-780 GEWSGLI
+780 WSGLI

-807 LRAPFKLAITGTPME
+807 LRTPFKLAITGTPME

-835 APGLYGSGAKFR
+835 APGLYASATKFR
-847 EDYVKPVSGEGD
+847 EDYVKPVAGEGD
-859 STQLLARLRR
+859 STPLLARLRR

-878 TKDQVAPEL
+878 TKEQVAPEL
-887 PERQEQVLRVTLDA
+887 PERQEQVLRVSLEA
-901 RHRRIYDTHLQ
+901 QHRRIYDTHLQ
-912 RERSRLLGLLD
+912 RERSRLLGLLE

-954 GVPSAKLGLLAEQL
+954 GMPSAKLSLLAEQL

-994 CAELGIPY
+994 CASLGIPY
-1002 EYLDGSTRR
+1002 EYLDGSTTK
-1011 RAEVIGRFKDG
+1011 RAEVIKRFKDG
-1022 AAPVFLIS
+1022 TAPVFLIS

-1076 FRMVSENT
+1076 FRLVSENT
-1084 IEEKV
+1084 IEDKV
-1089 MALKERKAR
+1089 MALKARKAR

>member
-1 MPTPIPAP
+1 VPSPLPAP
-9 RIHPAAIKLL
+9 RLHPAAIKLL
-19 VGSGAFQRGEDYQQ
+19 VGSGAYLRGEEYQK

-42 LPDDLLLI
+42 LPEDLLLI

-64 IEFRAD
+64 IEFRTD
-70 KAGPPVVVGSDCTCP
+70 EPGRPVVVASDCTCP
-85 VGSACKHVAATLIEA
+85 VGSACKHVAATLIES

-117 APQVPEWKA
+117 TPQVPQWKA

-133 TTPAAAPS
+133 VAPS
-141 AADTEPE
+141 ATPPTGDTTPR

-158 ASAHTLSLSM
+158 ASANTLTLSI
-168 RPVQRNDRGAWVGGT
+168 RPVQRNGRGNWVGGT

-196 IDPAVREWFT
+196 LDPAVREWFT

-212 ATSPRGYG
+212 ATSPHGYG

-226 WISLDDVLAR
+226 WISLDDVLPR
-236 PFWHHLA
+236 PFWRHLA
-243 DAAGLG
+243 DAEQLG
-249 IELVGKSKRESLRL
+249 IELVGKSKRESVGLVG
-263 TREASIALDL
+263 EASVALDL
-273 SLPDGGARLERTV
+273 SLPDGGAHLERTV
-286 AFDGAVTTAASVGPL
+286 AFDGAVTLATTVGAL
-301 GYHGLF
+301 GRHGLF
-307 AIEESP
+307 AVEEHP
-313 SGRTIVL
+313 SGRSIVL
-320 GPTAALLTDQ
+320 GPTATPLTDQ
-330 ERAAAQLADVAIPA
+330 ELAAVHLTDVAVPA

-359 REVRVHAEAGV
+359 REVRVNAGTDV
-370 ELPELPRPELVASV
+370 ELPDLPRPELVASL
-384 EAVSASEINVT
+384 EAVSPAEIKVA

-406 YPLTTAM
+406 YPLTTAL
-413 EPGADLRDL
+413 EVGAELRDL
-422 AAEAATLGRAVTAVR
+422 EAEAATLGRTIAAVR
-437 EVPGFGHFR
+437 DVPGFGHFR
-446 VAPEVFRGLQAM
+446 VAPEVFRGLEAM
-458 DFATMALPVL
+458 DFATTVLPVL
-468 RKLPDVR
+468 RDLPDVR
-475 VESDRL
+475 VESDAL
-481 PEYQGL
+481 PEYPGL
-487 EATPVVSMRATDSG
+487 EAAPVVSMRASDSG
-501 DMDWFELGVTVTVN
+501 DLDWFDLGVMVTVN
-515 GREIPFGSL
+515 GREIPFGPL
-524 FDALARNQKRF
+524 FDALARGKKRF

-550 AQLRGLIEEAQRLS
+550 AQLRTLIEEAQRLS

-584 DVADIV
+584 QVADVV

-603 VALTADG
+603 VALTAEG
-610 VDGPEPVPPP
+610 VDGPEALAPPV
-620 LGLKAELRPYQQ
+620 GLKAELRPYQQ
-632 RGFEW
+632 HGFEW

-650 ADDMGLGKTVQTLAF
+650 ADDMGLGKTIQTLAF
-665 IAQAR
+665 VAQAR
-670 QELRDGEAG
+670 QEMPAGE
-679 ARGPREVPRDTSSG
+679 
-693 EDEVPRRSEDT
+693 
-704 SRGGGGGRPPF
+704 RPPF

-730 AARFTQ
+730 AARFTP
-736 DLKVVTLPTTARK
+736 DLEVVTLPTTARK
-749 ARTTVAR
+749 AGTSVAR
-756 VTAGADVVVTSYAI
+756 VAAGADVVVTSYAI
-770 FRLDFDAFAG
+770 FRLDFDAFADVG
-780 GEWSGLI
+780 WSGLI

-835 APGLYGSGAKFR
+835 APGLYGSATKFR
-847 EDYVKPVSGEGD
+847 EDYVKPVAGEGD
-859 STQLLARLRR
+859 ATPLLARLRR

-878 TKDQVAPEL
+878 TKEQVAPEL

-901 RHRRIYDTHLQ
+901 QHRRIYDTHLQ
-912 RERSRLLGLLD
+912 RERSRLLGLLE
-923 SFDENRVA
+923 SFDENQVA

-968 AEVAAEG
+968 SEVAAEG

-994 CAELGIPY
+994 CETLGIPY
-1002 EYLDGSTRR
+1002 EYLDGSTRK
-1011 RAEVIGRFKDG
+1011 RAEVINRFKEG
-1022 AAPVFLIS
+1022 RSPVFLIS

-1084 IEEKV
+1084 IEDKV

-1117 DDIRGL
+1117 DEIRGL
-1123 LEG
+1123 LEE

>member
-1 MPTPIPAP
+1 MTVPAP

-19 VGSGAFQRGEDYQQ
+19 VGSGAYQRGEDYQE

-64 IEFRAD
+64 IEFKTNRP
-70 KAGPPVVVGSDCTCP
+70 GPPVVVGTDCTCP
-85 VGSACKHVAATLIEA
+85 VRSACKHVAATLLEA

-126 AVQQLVP
+126 AVQRLVP
-133 TTPAAAPS
+133 TAPVAPPPAYPAA
-141 AADTEPE
+141 TEARPV
-148 LALQFRVDGT
+148 LALQFRVDG
-158 ASAHTLSLSM
+158 APSGDTLSLSI
-168 RPVQRNDRGAWVGGT
+168 RPVQRNDRGSWVGGS

-196 IDPAVREWFT
+196 IEPSVREWFT

-220 YLSTGD
+220 YVSSGD
-226 WISLDDVLAR
+226 WIGLDDVLPR
-236 PFWHHLA
+236 PFWRHLA
-243 DAAGLG
+243 DAADLG
-249 IELVGKSKRESLRL
+249 IELVGKSKRESMRL
-263 TREASIALDL
+263 AGEASIALDL

-286 AFDGAVTTAASVGPL
+286 AFDGAVSLATSVGAL
-301 GYHGLF
+301 GHHGLF
-307 AIEESP
+307 AVEESSP
-313 SGRTIVL
+313 GRTITL
-320 GPTAALLTDQ
+320 GPTAAPLTDQ
-330 ERAAAQLADVAIPA
+330 EHAAVHLADVAIPA
-344 DAVDEFLADYLPLLR
+344 EAVDEFLADYLPLLR
-359 REVRVHAEAGV
+359 REVQVHADAGV
-370 ELPELPRPELVASV
+370 ELPDLPHPELVASV
-384 EAVSASEINVT
+384 DVVTPQEISVV

-406 YPLTTAM
+406 YPLTTAL
-413 EPGADLRDL
+413 EAGAGLRDL
-422 AAEAATLGRAVTAVR
+422 AAEAATLGNVVASVR
-437 EVPGFGHFR
+437 DVPGFGHFR
-446 VAPEVFRGLQAM
+446 VAPESFHGLQAM
-458 DFATMALPVL
+458 DFATTVLPVL
-468 RKLPDVR
+468 RELPDVR
-475 VESDRL
+475 VESEKL
-481 PEYQGL
+481 PEYEGL
-487 EATPVVSMRATDSG
+487 EATPVVSMRADDSTDL
-501 DMDWFELGVTVTVN
+501 DWFDLGVMVTVN
-515 GREIPFGSL
+515 GREIPFGPL
-524 FDALARNQKRF
+524 FDALARGKKRF

-550 AQLRGLIEEAQRLS
+550 AQLRALIDEAQRLS

-584 DVADIV
+584 EIADVV

-610 VDGPEPVPPP
+610 VDGPEAVPPP
-620 LGLKAELRPYQQ
+620 VGLKAELRPYQQ
-632 RGFEW
+632 HGFEW

-670 QELRDGEAG
+670 
-679 ARGPREVPRDTSSG
+679 
-693 EDEVPRRSEDT
+693 DEMPDAD
-704 SRGGGGGRPPF
+704 RPPF
-715 LVIAPASVVSNWAAE
+715 LVVAPASVVSNWAAE
-730 AARFTQ
+730 AAKFTP
-736 DLKVVTLPTTARK
+736 DLKVAMLSTTAAK
-749 ARTTVAR
+749 ARTTVAQ
-756 VTAGADVVVTSYAI
+756 VAAGADIVVTSYAI
-770 FRLDFDAFAG
+770 FRLDFESFADV
-780 GEWSGLI
+780 EWGGLI

-807 LRAPFKLAITGTPME
+807 LKAPFKLAITGTPME

-835 APGLYGSGAKFR
+835 APGLYGSPTKFR

-859 STQLLARLRR
+859 STPLLARLRR

-878 TKDQVAPEL
+878 TKEQVAPEL

-901 RHRRIYDTHLQ
+901 KHRRIYDTHLQ
-912 RERSRLLGLLD
+912 RERSRLLGLLE

-939 RRMALDASLVDPEYE
+939 RRMALDASLVDPSYD
-954 GVPSAKLGLLAEQL
+954 GVPSAKLSLLADQL

-994 CAELGIPY
+994 CDSLGIPY
-1002 EYLDGSTRR
+1002 EYLDGSTRK
-1011 RAEVIGRFKDG
+1011 RAEVINRFKDG
-1022 AAPVFLIS
+1022 TAPVFLIS

-1065 HRIGQTRNVMV
+1065 HRIGQTRNVNV

-1084 IEEKV
+1084 IEDKV

-1117 DDIRGL
+1117 EEIRGL

>member
-1 MPTPIPAP
+1 MPTSIPAP
-9 RIHPAAIKLL
+9 RVHPAAIKLL
-19 VGSGAFQRGEDYQQ
+19 VGSGAFLRGEDYQK

-42 LPDDLLLI
+42 LPDDLLLV

-64 IEFRAD
+64 IEF
-70 KAGPPVVVGSDCTCP
+70 KTNVPGPPVVVGSDCTCP
-85 VGSACKHVAATLIEA
+85 VRSACKHIAATLIEA
-100 GSDGLASMVRP
+100 GSDGLASLVRP

-133 TTPAAAPS
+133 TAPAAAPS
-141 AADTEPE
+141 ASDTQPE
-148 LALQFRVDGT
+148 LALQFRVDG
-158 ASAHTLSLSM
+158 AAPANSLSLSI
-168 RPVQRNDRGAWVGGT
+168 RPVQRNDRGTWVGGS

-196 IDPAVREWFT
+196 LDPSVREWFT

-212 ATSPRGYG
+212 ATSPHGYG

-226 WISLDDVLAR
+226 WIGLDDVLPR
-236 PFWHHLA
+236 PFWRHLA
-243 DAAGLG
+243 DAASLG

-263 TREASIALDL
+263 AGEASIALDL

-286 AFDGAVTTAASVGPL
+286 AFDGTVTLATSVGAL
-301 GYHGLF
+301 GHHGLF
-307 AIEESP
+307 AVEDSP
-313 SGRTIVL
+313 SGRTIAL
-320 GPTAALLTDQ
+320 GPTAAPLTDQ
-330 ERAAAQLADVAIPA
+330 EHAAVHLADVAIPA
-344 DAVDEFLADYLPLLR
+344 DAVDEFMADYLPLLR
-359 REVRVHAEAGV
+359 REVQVRADAGV
-370 ELPELPRPELVASV
+370 ELPELPRPELVATVDAASPAEISV
-384 EAVSASEINVT
+384 A

-406 YPLTTAM
+406 YPLTTDL
-413 EPGADLRDL
+413 ETGADLRDL

-437 EVPGFGHFR
+437 DVPGFGHFR
-446 VAPEVFRGLQAM
+446 VVPEVFRGLQAM
-458 DFATMALPVL
+458 DFATTVLPVL
-468 RKLPDVR
+468 RELPDVR
-475 VESDRL
+475 VEGDEL
-481 PEYQGL
+481 PEYPGL
-487 EATPVVSMRATDSG
+487 EATPVVSMRASDSG
-501 DMDWFELGVTVTVN
+501 DLDWFDLGVLVTVN
-515 GREIPFGSL
+515 GREIPFGPL
-524 FDALARNQKRF
+524 FDALARGKKRF

-550 AQLRGLIEEAQRLS
+550 AQLRTLIEEAQRLS

-584 DVADIV
+584 QVADVV

-603 VALTADG
+603 VSLTAEG
-610 VDGPEPVPPP
+610 VGGPEPLPPP
-620 LGLKAELRPYQQ
+620 VGLKAELRPYQQ
-632 RGFEW
+632 HGFEW

-665 IAQAR
+665 VAQAR
-670 QELRDGEAG
+670 QEMPDG
-679 ARGPREVPRDTSSG
+679 D
-693 EDEVPRRSEDT
+693 
-704 SRGGGGGRPPF
+704 RPPF

-730 AARFTQ
+730 AAKFTP
-736 DLKVVTLPTTARK
+736 DLRVATLTTTARK
-749 ARTTVAR
+749 AGTSVAE
-756 VTAGADVVVTSYAI
+756 VAAGSDIVVTSYAI
-770 FRLDFDAFAG
+770 FRLDFEAFADVG
-780 GEWSGLI
+780 WSGLI

-807 LRAPFKLAITGTPME
+807 LKTPFKLAITGTPME

-835 APGLYGSGAKFR
+835 APGLYGSATKFR
-847 EDYVKPVSGEGD
+847 EDYVKPVAGEGD
-859 STQLLARLRR
+859 STPLLARLRR
-869 RIRPLLLRR
+869 RIKPLLLRR
-878 TKDQVAPEL
+878 TKEQVAPEL
-887 PERQEQVLRVTLDA
+887 PERQEQVLRVTLGA
-901 RHRRIYDTHLQ
+901 QHRRIYDTHLQ
-912 RERSRLLGLLD
+912 RERSRLLGLLE

-954 GVPSAKLGLLAEQL
+954 GVPSAKLSLLAEQL

-994 CAELGIPY
+994 CTDLGIPY
-1002 EYLDGSTRR
+1002 EYLDGSTRKR
-1011 RAEVIGRFKDG
+1011 SDVIGRFKDG
-1022 AAPVFLIS
+1022 KAPVFLIS

-1076 FRMVSENT
+1076 SRMVSENT
-1084 IEEKV
+1084 IEDKV
-1089 MALKERKAR
+1089 MALKARKAR

>member
-1 MPTPIPAP
+1 VPTSIPAP
-9 RIHPAAIKLL
+9 RTHPAAIKLL
-19 VGSGAFQRGEDYQQ
+19 VGSGAYQRGEDYQQ

-64 IEFRAD
+64 IEF
-70 KAGPPVVVGSDCTCP
+70 KANPPGPPVVIGTECTCP
-85 VGSACKHVAATLIEA
+85 VRSACKHVAATLLES

-133 TTPAAAPS
+133 AQAAPPAAHPAAADDQPV
-141 AADTEPE
+141 

-158 ASAHTLSLSM
+158 PSAQTLSLSI
-168 RPVQRNDRGAWVGGT
+168 RPVQRNDRGSWVGGT

-196 IDPAVREWFT
+196 IDASVREWFT

-220 YLSTGD
+220 YVSAGD
-226 WISLDDVLAR
+226 WIGLDDVLPR
-236 PFWHHLA
+236 PFWRHLA
-243 DAAGLG
+243 DAADLG

-263 TREASIALDL
+263 AGEASIALDL

-286 AFDGAVTTAASVGPL
+286 TFDGVVSVATSVGAL
-301 GYHGLF
+301 GHHGLF
-307 AIEESP
+307 AIEESS
-313 SGRTIVL
+313 SGRTITL
-320 GPTAALLTDQ
+320 GPTAAPLTDQ
-330 ERAAAQLADVAIPA
+330 EHAAVHLADLTIPS

-359 REVRVHAEAGV
+359 REVQVHADPDV
-370 ELPELPRPELVASV
+370 ELPELPRPELVATV
-384 EAVSASEINVT
+384 KAVSPAEISVA

-413 EPGADLRDL
+413 EAGADLRDL
-422 AAEAATLGRAVTAVR
+422 AAEAATLGSAVAAVR
-437 EVPGFGHFR
+437 DVPGFGHFR

-458 DFATMALPVL
+458 DFATTVLPVL
-468 RKLPDVR
+468 RELPDVR
-475 VESDRL
+475 VESDKL

-487 EATPVVSMRATDSG
+487 EATPVVSMRADDSTDL
-501 DMDWFELGVTVTVN
+501 DWFDLGVLVTVN
-515 GREIPFGSL
+515 GREIPFGPL
-524 FDALARNQKRF
+524 FDALARGKKRF

-550 AQLRGLIEEAQRLS
+550 AQLRALIDEAQRLS

-584 DVADIV
+584 QVADVV

-610 VDGPEPVPPP
+610 VDGPEAVPPP
-620 LGLKAELRPYQQ
+620 VGLKAELRPYQQ
-632 RGFEW
+632 HGFEW

-665 IAQAR
+665 VAQTR
-670 QELRDGEAG
+670 QELPDP
-679 ARGPREVPRDTSSG
+679 RGPREVPQ
-693 EDEVPRRSEDT
+693 RSEDT
-704 SRGGGGGRPPF
+704 SRGGGERRPF
-715 LVIAPASVVSNWAAE
+715 LVVAPASVVSNWAAE
-730 AARFTQ
+730 AAKFTP
-736 DLKVVTLPTTARK
+736 DLKVASLSTTATK
-749 ARTTVAR
+749 ARTTVTEVA
-756 VTAGADVVVTSYAI
+756 AGADIVVTSYAI
-770 FRLDFDAFAG
+770 FRLDFDAFADV
-780 GEWSGLI
+780 EWSGLI

-807 LRAPFKLAITGTPME
+807 LKAPFKLAITGTPME

-835 APGLYGSGAKFR
+835 APGLYGSPTKFR

-859 STQLLARLRR
+859 STPLLARLRR

-878 TKDQVAPEL
+878 TKEQVAPEL

-901 RHRRIYDTHLQ
+901 KHRRIYDTHLQ
-912 RERSRLLGLLD
+912 RERSRLLGLLE

-939 RRMALDASLVDPEYE
+939 RRMALDASLVDPSYD
-954 GVPSAKLGLLAEQL
+954 GVPSAKLSLLAEHL
-968 AEVAAEG
+968 PEVAAEG

-994 CAELGIPY
+994 CASLGIPY
-1002 EYLDGSTRR
+1002 EYLDGSTRK
-1011 RAEVIGRFKDG
+1011 RAEVINRFKDG
-1022 AAPVFLIS
+1022 TAPVFLIS

-1065 HRIGQTRNVMV
+1065 HRIGQTRNVNV

-1084 IEEKV
+1084 IEDKV

-1106 DAGAFAGALGA
+1106 DAGTFAGALGA
-1117 DDIRGL
+1117 EDIRGL
-1123 LEG
+1123 LGG

>member
-1 MPTPIPAP
+1 VPTPIPAP

-19 VGSGAFQRGEDYQQ
+19 VGSGAFQRGEDYQK

-64 IEFRAD
+64 IEFRTNEPA
-70 KAGPPVVVGSDCTCP
+70 PPVVVGTDCTCP
-85 VGSACKHVAATLIEA
+85 IGSACKHVAATLMES

-117 APQVPEWKA
+117 APQVPAWKA

-133 TTPAAAPS
+133 TAPAAVPS
-141 AADTEPE
+141 VADTAPQ
-148 LALQFRVDGT
+148 LALQFRVDG
-158 ASAHTLSLSM
+158 AAPAHNLSLSI
-168 RPVQRNDRGAWVGGT
+168 RPVQRNDRGAWVGGS

-196 IDPAVREWFT
+196 LDPSVREWFT

-212 ATSPRGYG
+212 ATSPHGYG

-226 WISLDDVLAR
+226 WIGLDDVLPR
-236 PFWHHLA
+236 PFWRHLA
-243 DAAGLG
+243 DAADLG

-263 TREASIALDL
+263 AGRASIALDL
-273 SLPDGGARLERTV
+273 SLPDGGAHLERTV
-286 AFDGAVTTAASVGPL
+286 TFDEAVTLATSVGTL
-301 GYHGLF
+301 GHHGLF

-320 GPTAALLTDQ
+320 GPTAAPLTDQ
-330 ERAAAQLADVAIPA
+330 EHAAVYLADVAIPA

-359 REVRVHAEAGV
+359 REVQVHADAGV
-370 ELPELPRPELVASV
+370 ELPELPHPELVASV
-384 EAVSASEINVT
+384 DVITPQEVRVA
-395 WRWAYPPSDKE
+395 WRWAYPPSDKV
-406 YPLTTAM
+406 YPLTTNL
-413 EPGADLRDL
+413 EPGANLRDVG
-422 AAEAATLGRAVTAVR
+422 AELEVLGRTVAAVR
-437 EVPGFGHFR
+437 EMPGFNHFQ
-446 VAPEVFRGLQAM
+446 VAPEEFRDLQAM
-458 DFATMALPVL
+458 DFVTLVVPLL
-468 RKLPDVR
+468 RELPDVR
-475 VESDRL
+475 VEHTEL
-481 PEYQGL
+481 PDYEGL
-487 EATPVVSMRATDSG
+487 EATPVVSMSATDSS
-501 DMDWFELGVTVTVN
+501 DLDWFDLGVTVEVD
-515 GREIPFGSL
+515 GREIPFGPL
-524 FDALARNQKRF
+524 FDALARSKKRF
-535 MLTDGTWLRTDLPVF
+535 MLTDGTWLRTDRPVF
-550 AQLRGLIEEAQRLS
+550 AQLKALIEEAQRLS

-569 LRISRFNAGLWAELE
+569 LRISRYNAGLWDELA
-584 DVADIV
+584 DVADVV
-590 EQSDRWRRSVSDL
+590 EQSDRWRRSVTDL
-603 VALTADG
+603 VSLTAEG
-610 VDGPEPVPPP
+610 AVGPEPLPPP
-620 LGLKAELRPYQQ
+620 VGLKAELRPYQHH
-632 RGFEW
+632 GFEW

-670 QELRDGEAG
+670 QEMPD
-679 ARGPREVPRDTSSG
+679 D
-693 EDEVPRRSEDT
+693 D
-704 SRGGGGGRPPF
+704 RPPF
-715 LVIAPASVVSNWAAE
+715 LVVAPASVVSNWAAE
-730 AARFTQ
+730 AAKFTP
-736 DLKVVTLPTTARK
+736 DLKVATLSTTARK
-749 ARTTVAR
+749 AGTSVAA
-756 VTAGADVVVTSYAI
+756 VAAGADIVVTSYAI
-770 FRLDFDAFAG
+770 FRLDFDAFADV
-780 GEWSGLI
+780 EWSGLI

-807 LRAPFKLAITGTPME
+807 LKAPFKLAITGTPME

-835 APGLYGSGAKFR
+835 APGLYGSATKFR
-847 EDYVKPVSGEGD
+847 EDYVKPVAGEGD
-859 STQLLARLRR
+859 SAPLLARLRR

-878 TKDQVAPEL
+878 TKEQVAPEL

-901 RHRRIYDTHLQ
+901 KHRRIYDTHLQ

-939 RRMALDASLVDPEYE
+939 RRMALDASLVDPSYD
-954 GVPSAKLGLLAEQL
+954 GVPSAKLSMLAEQL

-989 KAAEV
+989 KAGEV
-994 CAELGIPY
+994 CASLGIPY
-1002 EYLDGSTRR
+1002 EYLDGSTRKR
-1011 RAEVIGRFKDG
+1011 PEVIGRFKDG
-1022 AAPVFLIS
+1022 TAPVFLIS

-1076 FRMVSENT
+1076 FRLVSENT
-1084 IEEKV
+1084 IEDKV

-1117 DDIRGL
+1117 EDIRGL

>member
-1 MPTPIPAP
+1 MSTPVPVP

-19 VGSGAFQRGEDYQQ
+19 VGSGAFLRGEDYQK

-42 LPDDLLLI
+42 LPAELLLV

-64 IEFRAD
+64 VEFGTAGS
-70 KAGPPVVVGSDCTCP
+70 GPPVVVGSSCTCP
-85 VGSACKHVAATLIEA
+85 VGSDCKHVAATLIEA
-100 GSDGLASMVRP
+100 SSDGLASMVRS
-111 ASSLKR
+111 ASSLRR

-126 AVQQLVP
+126 AIERLVP
-133 TTPAAAPS
+133 ATPVASAPAGDAAPQ
-141 AADTEPE
+141 
-148 LALQFRVDGT
+148 LALQFRVDGST
-158 ASAHTLSLSM
+158 AGDNLSLSV
-168 RPVQRNDRGAWVGGT
+168 RPVERNGRGAWVGGS

-196 IDPAVREWFT
+196 VEPEVREWFT

-220 YLSTGD
+220 YVSAGD
-226 WISLDDVLAR
+226 WLALDDVLPR
-236 PFWHHLA
+236 PFWRHLA
-243 DAAGLG
+243 DAANLG
-249 IELVGKSKRESLRL
+249 IELVGKSRRDSVRVA
-263 TREASIALDL
+263 REATVALDL

-286 AFDGAVTTAASVGPL
+286 AFDGAATGATSVGTL
-301 GYHGLF
+301 GRHGLF

-320 GPTAALLTDQ
+320 GPTPAPLTDQ
-330 ERAAAQLADVAIPA
+330 EHAAVHLSEVAVPA
-344 DAVDEFLADYLPLLR
+344 EALDEFLADYLPLLR
-359 REVRVHAEAGV
+359 REVQVRADDGV
-370 ELPELPRPELVASV
+370 ELPDLPRPQLVASV
-384 EAVSASEINVT
+384 EVVSPAEISVT

-406 YPLTTAM
+406 YPLTTAL
-413 EPGADLRDL
+413 EPGSELRDL
-422 AAEAATLGRAVTAVR
+422 EAEAATLGRVVTAVR
-437 EVPGFGHFR
+437 EVPGFDHFR
-446 VAPEVFRGLQAM
+446 VAPEVFRDLRAM
-458 DFATMALPVL
+458 DFATLVLPALRRV
-468 RKLPDVR
+468 PDVR
-475 VESDRL
+475 VDSARL
-481 PEYQGL
+481 PEYSGL
-487 EATPVVSMRATDSG
+487 EATPVVSMRASDSG
-501 DMDWFELGVTVTVN
+501 DLDWFDLGVTVTVD
-515 GREIPFGSL
+515 GREIPFGPV
-524 FDALARNQKRF
+524 FDALARGKKRF

-550 AQLRGLIEEAQRLS
+550 ARLKALIEEAQRLS
-564 DQPGK
+564 DRPGA
-569 LRISRFNAGLWAELE
+569 LRVSRFNAGLWAELE
-584 DVADIV
+584 EVADVV
-590 EQSDRWRRSVSDL
+590 EQSDRWRRSVRDL
-603 VALTADG
+603 IALTGDG
-610 VDGPEPVPPP
+610 VDGPEPVAPPV
-620 LGLKAELRPYQQ
+620 GLKAELRPYQQ

-665 IAQAR
+665 LAQAR
-670 QELRDGEAG
+670 QEASDGDA
-679 ARGPREVPRDTSSG
+679 VPRD
-693 EDEVPRRSEDT
+693 E
-704 SRGGGGGRPPF
+704 GGDPPPF

-730 AARFTQ
+730 AARFTP
-736 DLKVVTLPTTARK
+736 DLRVVALPTTARK
-749 ARTTVAR
+749 AGVSVAE
-756 VTAGADVVVTSYAI
+756 VAAGADVVVTSYAI
-770 FRLDFDAFAG
+770 FRLDFDAFADVG
-780 GEWSGLI
+780 WSGLI

-801 NESARR
+801 NEVARR
-807 LRAPFKLAITGTPME
+807 LRAPFKLAITGTPLE

-835 APGLYGSGAKFR
+835 APGLYGSATKFR
-847 EDYVKPVSGEGD
+847 EDYVKPVAGEGD
-859 STQLLARLRR
+859 SGPLLARLRR
-869 RIRPLLLRR
+869 RIRPLMLRR
-878 TKDQVAPEL
+878 TKEQVAPEL
-887 PERQEQVLRVTLDA
+887 PERQEQVLRVPLDA

-954 GVPSAKLGLLAEQL
+954 GVPSAKLDLLAEQL
-968 AEVAAEG
+968 AEVTAEG
-975 HRALVFSQFTSFLA
+975 HRALVFSQFTSFLS

-994 CAELGIPY
+994 CDALGIPY

-1022 AAPVFLIS
+1022 PAPVFLIS

-1084 IEEKV
+1084 IEDKV

-1106 DAGAFAGALGA
+1106 DAGEFAGALGA
-1117 DDIRGL
+1117 EDIRGL
-1123 LEG
+1123 LSD

>member
-1 MPTPIPAP
+1 MPPPIPAP

-19 VGSGAFQRGEDYQQ
+19 VGSGAYQRGEEYQQ

-42 LPDDLLLI
+42 LPAEMLLI

-64 IEFRAD
+64 IEFQED
-70 KAGPPVVVGSDCTCP
+70 PPGPPVVVGSDCTCP
-85 VGSACKHVAATLIEA
+85 VRSACKHVAATLLES
-100 GSDGLASMVRP
+100 GTDGLASLVRS
-111 ASSLKR
+111 ASSLTR

-126 AVQQLVP
+126 VVQQLVP
-133 TTPAAAPS
+133 TAPAAPPAGPAPDE
-141 AADTEPE
+141 APE
-148 LALQFRVDGT
+148 LALQLRIDG
-158 ASAHTLSLSM
+158 AAAANDLALSM
-168 RPVQRNDRGAWVGGT
+168 RPVQRNDRGAWVGGN

-196 IDPAVREWFT
+196 VDPAVRQWFT

-243 DAAGLG
+243 DAAELG
-249 IELVGKSKRESLRL
+249 IELVGKSRRESVRL
-263 TREASIALDL
+263 AHEASVSLDL

-286 AFDGAVTTAASVGPL
+286 AFDGVVTAATSVGPL
-301 GYHGLF
+301 GDHGLF
-307 AIEESP
+307 AIEES
-313 SGRTIVL
+313 SQGRTITL
-320 GPTAALLTDQ
+320 GPTAAPLTDQ
-330 ERAAAQLADVAIPA
+330 ERAAVHLSDVAIPA

-359 REVRVHAEAGV
+359 REVRVRAEAGV
-370 ELPELPRPELVASV
+370 DLPDLPRPELVASV
-384 EAVSASEINVT
+384 EAVSAAEVHVT

-406 YPLTTAM
+406 YPLTTAL
-413 EPGADLRDL
+413 EPGTDLRDL
-422 AAEAATLGRAVTAVR
+422 TAETATLGRAVAAVR
-437 EVPGFGHFR
+437 ELPGFGHFR
-446 VAPEVFRGLQAM
+446 VAPEVYRGLRAM
-458 DFATMALPVL
+458 DLVTTALPAL
-468 RKLPDVR
+468 RALPDVR
-475 VESDRL
+475 VESDEL
-481 PEYQGL
+481 PEYRGL

-501 DMDWFELGVTVTVN
+501 DMDWFELGVTVAAD

-550 AQLRGLIEEAQRLS
+550 AELRALIEEAQRLS

-569 LRISRFNAGLWAELE
+569 LRVSRFNASLWAELE
-584 DVADIV
+584 DVADFV
-590 EQSDRWRRSVSDL
+590 EQSDRWRHSVSEL

-610 VDGPEPVPPP
+610 AEGPQALPPP
-620 LGLKAELRPYQQ
+620 VGLKAELRPYQQ
-632 RGFEW
+632 HGFEW

-665 IAQAR
+665 VAQAR
-670 QELRDGEAG
+670 QEAAPG
-679 ARGPREVPRDTSSG
+679 S
-693 EDEVPRRSEDT
+693 
-704 SRGGGGGRPPF
+704 PPF
-715 LVIAPASVVSNWAAE
+715 LVVAPASVVSNWAAE
-730 AARFTQ
+730 AARFTP

-749 ARTTVAR
+749 AGTSVAD
-756 VTAGADVVVTSYAI
+756 VAAGADVVVTSYAI
-770 FRLDFDAFAG
+770 FRLDFDAFADVG
-780 GEWSGLI
+780 WSGLI

-835 APGLYGSGAKFR
+835 APGLYGSATRFR
-847 EDYVKPVSGEGD
+847 EDYVKPVAGEGD
-859 STQLLARLRR
+859 SGALLGRLRR
-869 RIRPLLLRR
+869 RIKPLMLRR
-878 TKDQVAPEL
+878 TKSQVAPEL
-887 PERQEQVLRVTLDA
+887 PERQEQVLRVTLDP

-939 RRMALDASLVDPEYE
+939 RRMALDASLVDAEYE
-954 GVPSAKLGLLAEQL
+954 GVASAKLNLLAEQL

-994 CAELGIPY
+994 CQELGIPY

-1011 RAEVIGRFKDG
+1011 RPEVIGRFKDG
-1022 AAPVFLIS
+1022 TAPVFLIS

-1076 FRMVSENT
+1076 FRLVSEDT
-1084 IEEKV
+1084 IEDKV

-1106 DAGAFAGALGA
+1106 DAGAFAGSLGA
-1117 DDIRGL
+1117 DDIRRL